1 MRLSAPLHVEG
12 FFFTFTFQITNESKI
27 TSTTEW
33 EKENFFLLFFS
44 FFDEKADLMREKG
57 KASRSLEKSR
67 AGAALRAPVRVMF
80 SRYSRSNL
88 ICTSL
93 YTFPATSASPQAA
106 TSAATSAADPWQR
119 RYHTRDRRRR
129 RRYYTTWTAAAAGG
143 VEVVQ
148 GVGKSVGKGRNVSRN
163 VSRDAIDINRLS
175 GCEAFRHFRE
185 RGTEVSFG
193 RNLNVQREQQKQQ
206 KQREETW
213 MCSAAAVDVGEEDE
227 STSSLSSTSTSSSS
241 SSSEFPATKSTSTAA
256 VRAGGGVHRERI
268 LLVDASSLVY
278 RAYYAYHYL
287 SLSSRGRYEQPPWS
301 APAPDSDSDFD
312 SIGLEGEY
320 DEDKEVVDTSSI
332 FGFTRMLLTLLET
345 LPSYVSVCFDS
356 KGKGLRHDIFPAYK
370 ENRKGKT
377 PEFIKETLFP
387 QAKQVVKA
395 LQLHSIEVPGYEAD
409 DLIATL
415 TRSVLDSESSSSLDV
430 DIASPDKDFYQILG
444 PRVRMLKP
452 LKKKSRNLSSY
463 ASPSSSSPYGT
474 GGDIVYEAFTE
485 FGFREEFGGLE
496 PHMFTDLLALAGDS
510 SDNIPG
516 KSFVFFCLYLWNFSS
531 DILSFRFT
539 LLTFGVLSFFLLPGV
554 RGIGPKTGVK
564 LIKEFGD
571 LESIFRNASE
581 IKGKV
586 ARNALMSTEGVEAAK
601 LSKRLVQLNHVPDL
615 AKGNF
620 ELESDLLFGRPSDGG
635 DELLELFRY
644 YDFQSLIPRIETLW
658 NELDKRK

>member
-1 MRLSAPLHVEG
+1 MFRLIPGEATKSAA
-12 FFFTFTFQITNESKI
+12 
-27 TSTTEW
+27 
-33 EKENFFLLFFS
+33 FS
-44 FFDEKADLMREKG
+44 SSPRATPKADLMREKG
-57 KASRSLEKSR
+57 KADSRSQVAR
-67 AGAALRAPVRVMF
+67 AGAALRLRPSIMF
-80 SRYSRSNL
+80 SRYSRSN

-93 YTFPATSASPQAA
+93 YTFPTTSASSSA
-106 TSAATSAADPWQR
+106 TSAATSAADQWTR
-119 RYHTRDRRRR
+119 RYPQQQHHRRRR
-129 RRYYTTWTAAAAGG
+129 RRSVSTTCTAAAGG

-163 VSRDAIDINRLS
+163 AIDINRLS
-175 GCEAFRHFRE
+175 GFEAFATSPRNFSTSRHFRE

-193 RNLNVQREQQKQQ
+193 RNFQ

-213 MCSAAAVDVGEEDE
+213 ICSAAAVDVGEEDE
-227 STSSLSSTSTSSSS
+227 STSSSTSSSTTSSSS
-241 SSSEFPATKSTSTAA
+241 SSSEFPATRSTSTAA
-256 VRAGGGVHRERI
+256 VRAGGGVHRDRI

-312 SIGLEGEY
+312 SIGLEREY

-415 TRSVLDSESSSSLDV
+415 TRSVLDCESSSSLDV

-516 KSFVFFCLYLWNFSS
+516 KYFVLFCLFLWNF
-531 DILSFRFT
+531 
-539 LLTFGVLSFFLLPGV
+539 
-554 RGIGPKTGVK
+554 
-564 LIKEFGD
+564 
-571 LESIFRNASE
+571 
-581 IKGKV
+581 
-586 ARNALMSTEGVEAAK
+586 
-601 LSKRLVQLNHVPDL
+601 
-615 AKGNF
+615 
-620 ELESDLLFGRPSDGG
+620 LF
-635 DELLELFRY
+635 
-644 YDFQSLIPRIETLW
+644 
-658 NELDKRK
+658 